1 MLRGKGRK
9 KRKDRQSQIQVDKDD
24 LHTLKI
30 NCKGKRTAG
39 KGTKGIN
46 VEKNN
51 NRLKKLKIK
60 KDKGRLKKKKKKRK
74 TPQNC
79 KSPTQKQRFII
90 IKNVTEEKK
99 EKLKS
104 LTGFPIASPTNTP
117 IFPLLTLWFFPLV
130 SSSYRVLHGSIYS
143 FPLVR
148 YSCWL

>member
-1 MLRGKGRK
+1 MLRGKVRK

-60 KDKGRLKKKKKKRK
+60 KDKGRLKKKKRK
-74 TPQNC
+74 GKPHRTAKAQ
-79 KSPTQKQRFII
+79 
-90 IKNVTEEKK
+90 
-99 EKLKS
+99 
-104 LTGFPIASPTNTP
+104 
-117 IFPLLTLWFFPLV
+117 
-130 SSSYRVLHGSIYS
+130 YRSRGL
-143 FPLVR
+143 
-148 YSCWL
+148 